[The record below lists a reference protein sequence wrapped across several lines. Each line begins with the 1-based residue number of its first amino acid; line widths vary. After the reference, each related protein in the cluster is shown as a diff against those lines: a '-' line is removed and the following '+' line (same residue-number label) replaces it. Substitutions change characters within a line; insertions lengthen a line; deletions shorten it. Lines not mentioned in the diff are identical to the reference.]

1 MAGRLLYFKG
11 QDEMGN
17 STVKEGHTDDPIKLT
32 KELINQYRKS
42 LEDRGFGQQT
52 ISMYFCYL
60 NRLYNFLQG
69 DKEIT
74 DESLKQ
80 WVASLKEEGLS
91 DRTINLHITSVN
103 GLLRF
108 CGYND
113 TPVSVLSVH
122 RREKWKELTRDE
134 YLHLLSCAKKHGSER
149 DYLLIKTLA
158 TIGIYVS
165 DLPFITVEACRKGVV
180 ELPDNR
186 EIVIPD
192 SFNQELLSYIESH
205 GLETGPIFVTKYGKN
220 IARANI
226 ASYIKRMG
234 KEAGIEK
241 GKCTAS
247 ALHRLYENTQ
257 KEITQHLMSLHM
269 QEYDKLLNE
278 EKKKVS

>member
-1 MAGRLLYFKG
+1 MVGT
-11 QDEMGN
+11 N
-17 STVKEGHTDDPIKLT
+17 SVKLT

-42 LEDRGFGQQT
+42 LEDRGCGQQT

-60 NRLYNFLQG
+60 NRLYDFLQG

-74 DESLKQ
+74 DESLNQ
-80 WVASLKEEGLS
+80 WVATLKKEGLS
-91 DRTINLHITSVN
+91 DRTINMHISSVN

-108 CGYND
+108 YGCKD

-122 RREKWKELTRDE
+122 RREKWKELTRNE
-134 YLHLLSCAKKHGSER
+134 YLQLLSYVKENGSER

-158 TIGIYVS
+158 TIGIYVT
-165 DLPFITVEACRKGVV
+165 DLPYVTVEACRKGVM

-186 EIVIPD
+186 EIEIPE
-192 SFNQELLSYIESH
+192 SFDQELLSYIENC
-205 GLETGPIFVTKYGKN
+205 GLDKGSIFVTKYGKD
-220 IARANI
+220 IDRANI
-226 ASYIKRMG
+226 SRYIKRMG
-234 KEAGIEK
+234 EEAGIEK

-247 ALHRLYENTQ
+247 SLHRLYERTQ
-257 KEITQHLMSLHM
+257 REITQHLMSLHM